1 MIPLKDENPARRKPL
16 VTLALIV
23 ACTAVYLLWQPS
35 PLSDTTADVEFNVRH
50 AAIPCEVV
58 QQRPL
63 TIDELRATY
72 QVGRTDACEI
82 GSPRSPAGFGDKSIA
97 LSVLV
102 SLFLHGSVLHLAGNL
117 LFLWVFGNNIEDRL
131 GHARYLGFYLLGG
144 IVATASQV
152 LLDVHSTVPM
162 VGASGAIAAVMGA
175 YLVWFPEA
183 PVRTLLFLVIPFV
196 VRLRARWVLVM
207 WFVLQF
213 FTAPGSG
220 VAWMAHVGGF
230 VFGMLVA
237 LVVRSSGRA
246 QQLALASGR
255 RDGPWDPTGGAGRE
269 WHAR

>member
-1 MIPLKDENPARRKPL
+1 
-16 VTLALIV
+16 
-23 ACTAVYLLWQPS
+23 
-35 PLSDTTADVEFNVRH
+35 
-50 AAIPCEVV
+50 
-58 QQRPL
+58 L

-72 QVGRTDACEI
+72 QVGRDDACGI
-82 GSPRSPAGFGDKSIA
+82 GSPRSEAGFPGKAIA

-102 SLFLHGSVLHLAGNL
+102 SLFLHGSILHLAGNL

-131 GHARYLGFYLLGG
+131 GHVRYLGFYLLGG
-144 IVATASQV
+144 IVATASQI

-162 VGASGAIAAVMGA
+162 AGASGAIAAVMGA

-196 VRLRARWVLVM
+196 VRLRARWVLIV

-237 LVVRSSGRA
+237 LVVRSSTRA
-246 QQLALASGR
+246 RRMALVSGH
-255 RDGPWDPTGGAGRE
+255 RDGPWDRTGGAGYGWYDR
-269 WHAR
+269 

>member
-1 MIPLKDENPARRKPL
+1 MIPLKDENPTRRTPF
-16 VTLALIV
+16 VTLAIIA
-23 ACTAVYLLWQPS
+23 ACIGIYFLWQPS
-35 PLSDTTADVEFNVRH
+35 PLSDTTSDVVFNVRH

-58 QQRPL
+58 HQRPL
-63 TIDELRATY
+63 TGDELRATY
-72 QVGRTDACEI
+72 AVGRQDACGI
-82 GSPRSPAGFGDKSIA
+82 GSPESPAGFPGKSIA

-144 IVATASQV
+144 VVATASQV

-175 YLVWFPEA
+175 YLVWFPDA
-183 PVRTLLFLVIPFV
+183 PVRTLLFLVIPFL
-196 VRLRARWVLVM
+196 VRLRAKWVLIV

-237 LVVRSSGRA
+237 ALVRANGRA
-246 QQLALASGR
+246 RRLAMVPDHREGA
-255 RDGPWDPTGGAGRE
+255 WDATGGAGTAWFDR
-269 WHAR
+269 